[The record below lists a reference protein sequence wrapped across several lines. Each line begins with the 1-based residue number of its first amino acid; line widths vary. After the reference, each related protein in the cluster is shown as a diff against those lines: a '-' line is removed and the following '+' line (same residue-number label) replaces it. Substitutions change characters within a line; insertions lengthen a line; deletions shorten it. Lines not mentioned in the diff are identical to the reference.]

1 MADIEFDLPYFSREN
16 KFYVSF
22 EKELDGS
29 LYFFTVQQ
37 NGRED
42 SYILSIGT
50 DSKTQGIR
58 IFAGLDILKSLHHRE
73 VPPGEL
79 KTLDRDGLNRD
90 PSRDTFGDRITLVYS
105 EVA

>member
-1 MADIEFDLPYFSREN
+1 MADIEFNLPNFAQES
-16 KFYVSF
+16 KFYITF
-22 EKELDGS
+22 EKELDGQV
-29 LYFFTVQQ
+29 YFFTIQFD
-37 NGRED
+37 GRSD

-58 IFAGLDILKSLHHRE
+58 IFAGLDILKPFHYRD

-90 PSRDTFGDRITLVYS
+90 PSRDTFGDRIILVYT
-105 EVA
+105 EV

>member
-1 MADIEFDLPYFSREN
+1 MADIEFDLPNFEQEQ
-16 KFYVSF
+16 KFYITF

-29 LYFFTVQQ
+29 LYFFVIQY
-37 NGRED
+37 NDRED

-58 IFAGLDILKSLHHRE
+58 IFAGLDILKPFHHLE

-90 PSRDTFGDRITLVYS
+90 PSRITFGDRITLVYS
-105 EVA
+105 EDV